1 MLSWDNTNN
10 SVYDNMD
17 DNYLK
22 CLYVNESQVKRDLLW
37 EDNLD
42 MTTILGFFR
51 VMERWQTYML
61 FKYFIKLKTPII
73 YRCP

>member
-1 MLSWDNTNN
+1 MVSWDNTNN

-22 CLYVNESQVKRDLLW
+22 CLYENESQVKSDLLW

-42 MTTILGFFR
+42 MTTILGFFH
-51 VMERWQTYML
+51 VMER
-61 FKYFIKLKTPII
+61 
-73 YRCP
+73 